1 MPHLDTKLVEAYL
14 NDSLDAE
21 TLKLTEQHLL
31 HCALCNDAI
40 AGFAL
45 SENKFSA
52 ADWNAPAAI
61 AAEKRPYIIPQFPKA
76 SLKWKLAVAAM
87 FVVPIG
93 AGYFFTKSDTSKI
106 FAEHYNTMP
115 SDGDVM
121 RSGSASIMVA
131 GKTSMDS
138 AMEFFSDIDYA
149 QSFVH
154 LKKISDTDS
163 QNLKAALYAGC
174 SAMELKKWE
183 EAERL
188 LERVHLA
195 EANEYSHH
203 ALWYLALTELQLDKK
218 ERAKDFLHEIIDQK
232 SAWKPNAERL
242 LLDLK

>member
-1 MPHLDTKLVEAYL
+1 MPHLDTKTVEAYL
-14 NDSLDAE
+14 NDSLDKE
-21 TLKLTEQHLL
+21 LLKLTEQHLL
-31 HCALCNDAI
+31 TCALCSDAI

-45 SENKFSA
+45 SENKFAA
-52 ADWNAPAAI
+52 ADWDTSTRTLS
-61 AAEKRPYIIPQFPKA
+61 EKRPYIIAQFPKA

-93 AGYFFTKSDTSKI
+93 VGYLFTKSDTSKI
-106 FAEHYNTMP
+106 FADHYNTMP

-149 QSFVH
+149 QSFIK
-154 LKKISDTDS
+154 LKSISDTDDK
-163 QNLKAALYAGC
+163 NLKAALYAGC

-183 EAERL
+183 EAEQL

-195 EANEYSHH
+195 EANEYSNH

-218 ERAKDFLHEIIDQK
+218 ERAKDFLREIIDQK

-242 LLDLK
+242 LEDLK